1 MVSLQFDQHKM
12 HGAFKV
18 QNTFYYSTNNKYDN
32 TAVISWVH
40 KYSLES
46 ILIAASVL
54 KYVCISFVRLE
65 TEIFAHSSLQKI
77 SSSFRLLYFRIL
89 P

>member
-32 TAVISWVH
+32 TAVISWVL

-54 KYVCISFVRLE
+54 EYVCISFVHLQA
-65 TEIFAHSSLQKI
+65 EIFTHSSLQKS
-77 SSSFRLLYFRIL
+77 SSSFRLMDFQIL